1 MGAQPEMTVRTVVAI
16 VAVLLL
22 SGAYCDAR
30 AQGADIGTIEQRIEQ
45 VRPPAARPLPAAEAI
60 LTGKEDVVLLR
71 RRKLFTLNVQPSYIY
86 TTNAFLSDDRESSD
100 HVFNGFA
107 TIRAATQIARRYDVF
122 AEFGGFLSRYQDNP
136 ELDFDGILG
145 TVGVD
150 LPVDD
155 WRVGLAYSG
164 IGAFGRGFGD
174 HLVTLHVLAASLRRV
189 FPLTRATAVV
199 PQLAVSRVWADPDDF
214 STVTVRGGA
223 TVIYRVTEKLAAVAG
238 AQIHAR
244 VYDDFIEETTGES
257 REDYGIAGQLA
268 LRWTPLETVSL
279 SAFVSGTAVDS
290 TVDANEYT
298 SFTASP
304 SLRLSIRF

>member
-1 MGAQPEMTVRTVVAI
+1 MTARTVIAI

-22 SGAYCDAR
+22 SGAYRDAR
-30 AQGADIGTIEQRIEQ
+30 AQGADIGTIEQRIDQ

-71 RRKLFTLNVQPSYIY
+71 RRKLFSLNVQPSHIY
-86 TTNAFLSDDRESSD
+86 TTNAFLSDDRKTSD

-155 WRVGLAYSG
+155 WRVSLGYSG
-164 IGAFGRGFGD
+164 IGAFERGFD
-174 HLVTLHVLAASLRRV
+174 DRLVTLHDLTARIRRV
-189 FPLTRATAVV
+189 FILTGATAVV

-223 TVIYRVTEKLAAVAG
+223 TVIYRVTGKLAAVAG
-238 AQIHAR
+238 AEIHAR
-244 VYDDFIEETTGES
+244 RYDDFFEDTVGES
-257 REDYGIAGQLA
+257 RRDYGIAGRLA
-268 LRWTPLETVSL
+268 LRWTPLEAVSV
-279 SAFVSGTAVDS
+279 SAFVSATKVNS
-290 TVDANEYT
+290 TVGANKYT
-298 SFTASP
+298 NLIASP